1 MKEEAFHH
9 GNIPSEEE
17 ITAVSSPSAQ
27 KQNTSKRMVNSSYV
41 ISVNADI
48 DEINNQIGELIEK
61 VNGKHYV
68 CKVCGKISTYK
79 SHANEHAEVHIEGL
93 SFPCSICGQTFKT
106 RHVLRSHKI
115 RKCQLKN

>member
-1 MKEEAFHH
+1 MKKKEEA
-9 GNIPSEEE
+9 S
-17 ITAVSSPSAQ
+17 TSAQ
-27 KQNTSKRMVNSSYV
+27 KQNTSKRMVNSSNV

-93 SFPCSICGQTFKT
+93 SFPCSICEKTFRT
-106 RHVLRSHKI
+106 RHNLRSHKI
-115 RKCQLKN
+115 RNCQLKN